1 MVFGRLL
8 GKSTK
13 MGGAPGSLDQTDAL
27 AHIERLESAIFRIG
41 SVSAAHKD
49 LSTTLEYVVREAVN
63 CLRANRSTFFIMT
76 EKKGP

>member
-13 MGGAPGSLDQTDAL
+13 MGGAPGSLDRTEAL

-41 SVSAAHKD
+41 SVFVAHVY
-49 LSTTLEYVVREAVN
+49 SRPIRPVIPR
-63 CLRANRSTFFIMT
+63 
-76 EKKGP
+76 